1 MATPVPSSGS
11 TIVRFPEISPTAWE
25 HPTDR
30 AAMQALRSI
39 PVFDTVVR
47 KVIGAIGERN
57 IRLMFSAQSIEVG
70 PNQYSDVHELLEQ
83 ACASLDC
90 PVPQLFVSQ
99 SPFADAG
106 ALGVDRPF
114 IVLNSSV
121 VELASPKQ
129 LTSIIGANVGAILS
143 EHTLYRT
150 VLFLLLNFSGGTIP
164 RQAVT
169 PILLALLEWQRKS
182 MISNDRAGLLVSQ
195 DLEASIGALALIAG
209 GIRGRSTDIDIQA
222 VRDQSGSYHDSNGLD
237 VLFKF
242 MGSAF
247 RSDPFPMMR
256 VRQLDLFVDSVDYAK
271 IARGDYVRRGEEA
284 PLSDDLARATAGFSE
299 SAEEVFTN
307 ADDYVNKALN
317 NWIDG
322 LRAARDSFGSDD
334 DGSTR

>member
-1 MATPVPSSGS
+1 
-11 TIVRFPEISPTAWE
+11 
-25 HPTDR
+25 
-30 AAMQALRSI
+30 MQALRSI

-70 PNQYSDVHELLEQ
+70 PNQYVDLYEILED
-83 ACASLDC
+83 ACATLDC
-90 PVPQLFVSQ
+90 ALPQLFVSQ

-106 ALGVDRPF
+106 VGALGVDRPF
-114 IVLNSSV
+114 IVLSSST

-129 LTSIIGANVGAILS
+129 LSAIIGGNVGAILS

-150 VLFLLLNFSGGTIP
+150 LLFLLLNFSGSSIP

-195 DLEASIGALALIAG
+195 DLEASIGALALMAG
-209 GIRGRSTDIDIQA
+209 GIRGRSASVNIEA
-222 VRDQSGSYHDSNGLD
+222 VRDQSAAYHDANGLD

-247 RSDPFPMMR
+247 RADPFPMIR
-256 VRQLDLFVDSVDYAK
+256 VRELDLFVDSPDYAR
-271 IARGDYVRRGEEA
+271 IARGEYVVRGEEA
-284 PLSDDLARATAGFSE
+284 PLSDDVARATAGFSD
-299 SAEEVFTN
+299 SAEDVFSN
-307 ADDYVNKALN
+307 ADAHVNKALQS
-317 NWIDG
+317 WIEG
-322 LRAARDSFGSDD
+322 LKNARDSFGSDQ
-334 DGSTR
+334 